1 MLISSPAKAW
11 EEISLEDRRA
21 VFSAFVYPMIG
32 LCGISVFIGILIEGG
47 GEGNIIFQRAM
58 TACCAVFVALFGGY
72 FLAAYGIN
80 QLGVK
85 MFGLKN
91 NLSLIQQFAG
101 YAMVVTFLLDI
112 ITGILPG
119 FFILSWIFQ
128 FYIIYIVWEGTR
140 VLIQVEEKKQ
150 MSYTI
155 MASLLLIAC
164 PAILEVIFNKLTV
177 ILN

>member
-119 FFILSWIFQ
+119 LFHLELDIPVLHYIYSMGRYPRPDSGRREKADVVYHYGVFAPYCLS
-128 FYIIYIVWEGTR
+128 G
-140 VLIQVEEKKQ
+140 
-150 MSYTI
+150 YTGI
-155 MASLLLIAC
+155 DL
-164 PAILEVIFNKLTV
+164 
-177 ILN
+177 